1 MPDDQNPDEN
11 TEPATE
17 AGAQSAAPPPV
28 EFLPADASTTDAP
41 ATDAPATAAP
51 SSGSARGWI
60 WGAAA
65 LVVVLALMAGAFL
78 VGRSS
83 VDEGP
88 TSLADAAKQTAKGD
102 LPVGDLSLDDITGV
116 LGQSGSGI
124 LGGKSG
130 NSDDLVEGLLDTLGK
145 ELQNKLE
152 DGLKNGFGSDKSSG
166 GSSTPTTP
174 TTQAYLGVTSTNAA
188 GGGAQVAE
196 VKAGSPAADAGLQAG
211 DVITAVDGK
220 SVANAAALATQV
232 QAHSAG
238 DVVSITYS
246 RNGTSRGGPRP
257 ARQHQHADH
266 DDATGHLTA
275 SRHCNRVT
283 TTPETGHA
291 RPM

>member
-1 MPDDQNPDEN
+1 MPDDQTPDES
-11 TEPATE
+11 TEPASTE
-17 AGAQSAAPPPV
+17 ASAEAAASPPV
-28 EFLPADASTTDAP
+28 EFLPPDASTTDAP
-41 ATDAPATAAP
+41 ASS

-83 VDEGP
+83 ADEGP

-102 LPVGDLSLDDITGV
+102 LPVGDLSLDDITGA

-166 GSSTPTTP
+166 GGSTTPTTP
-174 TTQAYLGVTSTNAA
+174 TTQAFLGVTSANAA
-188 GGGAQVAE
+188 GGGAQIAE
-196 VKAGSPAADAGLQAG
+196 VKPGSPAADAGLQAG

-220 SVANAAALATQV
+220 NVANAAALATQV

-246 RNGTSRGGPRP
+246 RNGTTAEARVRLGNTNTPTTTTRP
-257 ARQHQHADH
+257 AI
-266 DDATGHLTA
+266 
-275 SRHCNRVT
+275 
-283 TTPETGHA
+283 
-291 RPM
+291 

>member
-1 MPDDQNPDEN
+1 MPDDQTPDES
-11 TEPATE
+11 TEPASTE
-17 AGAQSAAPPPV
+17 AGAQAAAPPPV
-28 EFLPADASTTDAP
+28 EFLPSDAATTDAP
-41 ATDAPATAAP
+41 GTDVASS

-83 VDEGP
+83 ADEGP

-102 LPVGDLSLDDITGV
+102 LPVGDLSLDDITGA

-130 NSDDLVEGLLDTLGK
+130 NSDDLVEGLLDTLGQ

-166 GSSTPTTP
+166 GGTAPTTP
-174 TTQAYLGVTSTNAA
+174 TTQAFLGVTSANAA
-188 GGGAQVAE
+188 GGGAQIAE

-246 RNGTSRGGPRP
+246 RNGTTAEARVRLGNTNTPTTTTRP
-257 ARQHQHADH
+257 AI
-266 DDATGHLTA
+266 
-275 SRHCNRVT
+275 
-283 TTPETGHA
+283 
-291 RPM
+291 